1 MALQSVE
8 EPLGSKEELFLRQD
22 AAFVEAPGGVLLR
35 GSSEDFFLKGGSAY
49 RWLTALAPALSR
61 GCTEGQL
68 CAGLDEERAAAVSR
82 LLGQLASSGFL
93 RARRV
98 EGDDVLDAETSAAYA
113 EQIAF
118 FAHHTDTPK
127 AAFRTVRDAR
137 VLLVGDG
144 PCAASAARLLL
155 RNGVRRVA
163 LCRVAA
169 GSDDDAPGAVAG
181 VAGLEL
187 FDERDGA
194 AVRRRAAAWRPDA
207 LLVLPYGV
215 PGALASD
222 LAEHAGERG
231 LLFLSGDASSELL
244 LLGPLVG
251 TGKSCRFCLQLWLAE
266 NGTIGGA
273 PAELFPAVSAAV
285 GSELAAELFKQLS
298 GCMDS
303 ELSGGVVL
311 RDPISLE
318 SVREPLAVHLDCPYC
333 IKQQSLREFT
343 EGVMRFAAGGADLPV
358 ESAERAAHQETA
370 AAPRLGLLAG
380 FDDAELPQLLVKI
393 GRARVGG
400 APGPDAYGCS
410 YDTLEAARTDAVERL
425 ARRVAA
431 VRRTP
436 VFMPVLTG
444 SHGRLTG
451 EGTDAL
457 PATAFGAQPQP
468 QPQPQSQPQSQSQ
481 SQSSS
486 LPSPSPRT
494 GEDPEGKDAWI
505 PAYSLSRRV
514 VTWIPERIAFAP
526 ALAAADPH
534 GDMAAGYGAG
544 ATFEETALN
553 GLLSV
558 LLHEHVR
565 AACAGTAAIRRLDPS
580 AAGQVSREL
589 SILPSLR
596 RLAADVSFTEVLGD
610 GPERVVVAHAEP
622 LRDSRRTAVRAAAIG
637 LTRTDALHRAVLE
650 LAGLLQLPA
659 EGPRL
664 DGARSVVLVPY
675 EEFPE
680 ARGEAGPGPGSGE
693 EAADGGLAGLLAA
706 LRRRGREAVIVRT
719 LPPAPAA
726 GLPALTGRVLLTHA

>member
-8 EPLGSKEELFLRQD
+8 EPLGSNEELFLRQD
-22 AAFVEAPGGVLLR
+22 AAFIEAPGGVLLR

-61 GCTEGQL
+61 GCTEERL

-98 EGDDVLDAETSAAYA
+98 EGDDVLDAETSAAFA

-169 GSDDDAPGAVAG
+169 GSDDAQGAVAG
-181 VAGLEL
+181 VEGLEI

-231 LLFLSGDASSELL
+231 LLFLSGDASSEFL

-273 PAELFPAVSAAV
+273 PAELFPAVSAAA

-343 EGVMRFAAGGADLPV
+343 ASVMRFAAGGADLPV

-444 SHGRLTG
+444 SHGRLRG

-457 PATAFGAQPQP
+457 PATAFG
-468 QPQPQSQPQSQSQ
+468 
-481 SQSSS
+481 
-486 LPSPSPRT
+486 SPSPHT

-558 LLHEHVR
+558 LLHERVR
-565 AACAGTAAIRRLDPS
+565 AACAGTAAVRRLDPS

-610 GPERVVVAHAEP
+610 GPERVVVAHAQP
-622 LRDSRRTAVRAAAIG
+622 LRDSRRTAVRVAAIG

-664 DGARSVVLVPY
+664 DSARSVVLVPY

-680 ARGEAGPGPGSGE
+680 ARGEAEPGPGSGA

-706 LRRRGREAVIVRT
+706 LRGRGREAVIVRT